1 MIPEEILNKYGMETL
16 EERVAFLQPPDAEC
30 EKQIHD
36 NFYQEFL
43 NNTDFEMIQAFETLF
58 SEPTKFITN
67 IVSLSKNYTEVI
79 KWRAYARGELI
90 K

>member
-1 MIPEEILNKYGMETL
+1 MIPENILNKYGMETL

-30 EKQIHD
+30 EKQIER

-43 NNTDFEMIQAFETLF
+43 DNTDYEMIKAFETLF
-58 SEPTKFITN
+58 SEPTKFVTN
-67 IVSLSKNYTEVI
+67 TISLYKDYSEVI
-79 KWRAYARGELI
+79 KWRAYARGELM